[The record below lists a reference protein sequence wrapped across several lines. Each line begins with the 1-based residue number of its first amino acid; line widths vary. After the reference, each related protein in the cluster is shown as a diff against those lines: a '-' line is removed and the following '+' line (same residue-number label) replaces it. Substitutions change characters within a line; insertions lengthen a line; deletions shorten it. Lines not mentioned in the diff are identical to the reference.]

1 VISDRYLDIPT
12 YLMDPM
18 SPQALLRFVLAVIP
32 ALFMVLVGL
41 STVFGSEGLLC
52 HQDLQEQ
59 VQRAK
64 ANLAEVERENQLL
77 IYDLSAMERDPV
89 AVERAVADELGY
101 AKEGSTL
108 YRFDPVDSQ

>member
-1 VISDRYLDIPT
+1 MISDCYLDIAT
-12 YLMDPM
+12 QLLDPM
-18 SPQALLRFVLAVIP
+18 SPQALRRLFFAIIP

-41 STVFGSEGLLC
+41 STMFGSEGLLR

-64 ANLAEVERENQLL
+64 ADLAEVERQNQAI
-77 IYDLSAMERDPV
+77 IYDLAAMERDPV

-108 YRFDPVDSQ
+108 YRFDPVDDE